1 MYGANQRRAV
11 LDKAAPCRI
20 MPCSAARCLTMP
32 YGFVQV
38 VTLRCRTLPCNVVR
52 YRKLPCGAIREHA
65 IHATLPYHTVL
76 VNNINISSRALSIKI
91 LVSVT
96 VSTS

>member
-1 MYGANQRRAV
+1 MYGASQRLAV
-11 LDKAAPCRI
+11 RDMAVPCRI

-38 VTLRCRTLPCNVVR
+38 VTIRCRTLPCNVVR

-76 VNNINISSRALSIKI
+76 VNNMNISSQALSIKI
-91 LVSVT
+91 LFSVT
-96 VSTS
+96 VGSS